1 MLKKALI
8 RPLLIIAAFIC
19 GAIFPKLGEAT
30 FIIRYFL
37 IVMLYFIY
45 LPLDVKSLKL
55 HKSQFVLSA
64 VNIALGV
71 AAWYLAGLSG
81 DKALADAAFFAA
93 ITPTAS
99 AAPVIMKFLG
109 GNVSYIITGFV
120 VTNTLVSTALFFM
133 LPLMITGEINPSGFL
148 NAALNLIILIGSP
161 AILAFTTRKIY
172 PPSVEW
178 AKKCSNLSFIL
189 WVMLLCVISGSAMKF
204 FYSHAEISYKYYLII
219 AGISML
225 ICFVNFSLGYLI
237 GGKEF
242 AREASQTLGQKN
254 TTFTI
259 VLASTFSSPLAAMG
273 PTFYV
278 LWHNL
283 WNALQLFLHDR
294 KTNNQSL
301 VSDGS
306 SK

>member
-8 RPLLIIAAFIC
+8 RPLLIIAAFAL

-30 FIIRYFL
+30 FVIRYFL

-45 LPLDVKSLKL
+45 LPLDVKSLRL
-55 HKSQFVLSA
+55 HKSQFVLTGI
-64 VNIALGV
+64 NIILGV

-109 GNVSYIITGFV
+109 GDVSYMITGFV
-120 VTNTLVSTALFFM
+120 VTNTLVSAALFFM
-133 LPLMITGEINPSGFL
+133 LPLLITGEVNPAGFL
-148 NAALNLIILIGSP
+148 HAAVNLVILIGSP
-161 AILAFTTRKIY
+161 AILAFITRKIY
-172 PPSVEW
+172 PASTEW
-178 AKKCSNLSFIL
+178 AKKCGNLSFIL
-189 WVMLLCVISGSAMKF
+189 WVILLCVISGSAMKF
-204 FYSHAEISYKYYLII
+204 FYSHADISCTYYILI
-219 AGISML
+219 AGISLL
-225 ICFVNFSLGYLI
+225 ICAFNFTIGYFI
-237 GGKEF
+237 GGKKF

-283 WNALQLFLHDR
+283 WNAFQLFMHDR
-294 KTNNQSL
+294 KASKNQRS
-301 VSDGS
+301 
-306 SK
+306 